1 LKGHAEISGMAFEFL
16 GYIFAQ
22 LSMQPVNYNS
32 KARFNNENTRSG
44 LSAIAFTFAF
54 AAG

>member
-1 LKGHAEISGMAFEFL
+1 MLKFPAWPFNFWR
-16 GYIFAQ
+16 IFAQ

-32 KARFNNENTRSG
+32 KARFNNENTHSG
-44 LSAIAFTFAF
+44 LSVVAFSF